1 MYIRKTKDIWVI
13 ESNFGDGWE
22 TETNELTKK
31 AAHEQARIYRENSP
45 YPIRVRK
52 IREKIQRGGTA

>member
-1 MYIRKTKDIWVI
+1 MYIRKTIDVWVI
-13 ESNFGDGWE
+13 ESNFGNGWE

-31 AAHEQARIYRENSP
+31 AAMSQARIYRENSP

-52 IREKIQRGGTA
+52 TRERIQKGGAA